1 MKVGPVSIVI
11 NAVPCL
17 KQILTVLN
25 VDGFKMTI
33 SAFKG
38 RFLRELPGVPV
49 SQFLPELLT
58 IFILFYHQK
67 NLYLLRCTS
76 YLSAY
81 NSSGKLHIRRK
92 F

>member
-1 MKVGPVSIVI
+1 MFCLKKGFRPVNMKVGPVSIVI

-38 RFLRELPGVPV
+38 VFLGAPGVPV

-67 NLYLLRCTS
+67 TS
-76 YLSAY
+76 IY
-81 NSSGKLHIRRK
+81 
-92 F
+92 